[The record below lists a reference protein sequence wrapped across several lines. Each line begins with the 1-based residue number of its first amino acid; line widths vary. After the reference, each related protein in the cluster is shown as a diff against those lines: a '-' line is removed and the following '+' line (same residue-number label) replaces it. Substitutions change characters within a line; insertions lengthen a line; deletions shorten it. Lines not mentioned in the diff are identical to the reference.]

1 MGLNCQQLSRKWRC
15 RNSFRRWRS
24 QNLDDRDRK
33 VKIRRGIFTIYHR
46 TLLQHSFA
54 KKTMLL
60 FFGIIYAAH
69 ASNLDYVNIQIE
81 MQDLRKK
88 RCSNKDYW
96 YHWCFFPPF
105 LVLISPRLNL
115 WGSCCEWNR
124 FDDEGKVIWN
134 LDSPQLLSSPH
145 HSPWVGPT
153 NDRQCRG
160 MCWPNSNSPPITNL
174 S

>member
-54 KKTMLL
+54 KKNNATI
-60 FFGIIYAAH
+60 FGIIYTAH
-69 ASNLDYVNIQIE
+69 ASNLDYVNSQIE

-96 YHWCFFPPF
+96 YYWCLFPPFF

-115 WGSCCEWNR
+115 WGSWLWM
-124 FDDEGKVIWN
+124 KQIWRWGESD
-134 LDSPQLLSSPH
+134 LKFGSAAAAIFTPSQPVSGAD
-145 HSPWVGPT
+145 
-153 NDRQCRG
+153 
-160 MCWPNSNSPPITNL
+160 
-174 S
+174 